1 VSQWRID
8 EAMPGTQT
16 AVEWRVLILNIVSG
30 ALIPT
35 FAGIIFNI
43 LNIFV
48 DAFPSG
54 TPNIASSAFDISSG
68 CVFAIVGLCVVGLC
82 VSVKS
87 REKLLS
93 FVILIT
99 LLFLAMVL
107 GDVLYFIIQTHRVP
121 LVLTVDL
128 IAFSALCW
136 AIYEVVH
143 EGE

>member
-8 EAMPGTQT
+8 GAMPGTQT

-68 CVFAIVGLCVVGLC
+68 CVFAIVGLCVSL
-82 VSVKS
+82 KS
-87 REKLLS
+87 GEKLLS

-107 GDVLYFIIQTHRVP
+107 GDVLYFIIKTHRVP